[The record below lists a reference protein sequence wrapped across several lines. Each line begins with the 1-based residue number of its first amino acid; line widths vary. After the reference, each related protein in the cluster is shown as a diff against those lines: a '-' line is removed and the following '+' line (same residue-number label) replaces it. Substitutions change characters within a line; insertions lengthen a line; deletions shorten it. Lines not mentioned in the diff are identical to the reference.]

1 MLTPEYLDVCA
12 GDLVAIYSELDQSIL
27 ALIAARIA
35 KTKFVGDAS
44 KWQIERLQEAGL
56 LYEEVIAAIARY
68 SGISQDELR
77 KMFAAAGVETITAD
91 NAIYTK
97 AGLHPTGIKQSPA
110 MTQVLRAGL
119 KKTGG
124 SLKNLTMTTAM
135 TAQTAYINASNLA
148 YMQITSG
155 AMSMPEAVR
164 HAVRSAAKQG
174 TTVRYPSGHTDQL
187 DVAVRRASVTGVN
200 QTCAEIQ
207 LANAED
213 MGCNHVET
221 TAHIGARPSHA
232 EWQGRVFMIVGS
244 SREYPNLA
252 EATGYGTGDGLCGW
266 NCRHNF
272 FPFFEGIDLRTY
284 RDEDL
289 EKLKNDGYYE
299 AEQKQRYYERQIRA
313 TKRELAG
320 YDAAIAAATDEKTRA
335 ALQQEFDRAS
345 VKLKKQEGKLKDW
358 IKEKEL
364 TPDPSRVQVNGFGR
378 SVSQKA
384 VWANKTVQQ
393 NIAFQQTLSDRF
405 GIDAKGFETYRGS
418 KTVLDEMVGTIEK
431 LHADFPDDVGKMK
444 LRYADLKNAEDFGQY
459 DPKTKAIS
467 LNRQLFDNTPLLKS
481 EYERLVQ
488 SGHFPKG
495 TDYKSVIVHEFGHQY
510 DFQHDLS
517 SSKILKD
524 AYHEIYGKYPSA
536 QEIDIALENKLS
548 QYSTSSLSKNYTEAI
563 AESFS
568 QWYNSDEKSDICVAV
583 MERILGGSYAKR

>member
-12 GDLVAIYSELDQSIL
+12 SDLVAIYSELDQSIL

-110 MTQVLRAGL
+110 MTQALRAGL

-124 SLKNLTMTTAM
+124 SLKNLTMTTAV

-207 LANAED
+207 LANAQD

-384 VWANKTVQQ
+384 VWANKKALQNAADGGRIKRDGADRASEHSQNWTHASLSDTIKRLGLTQKSGVNDTGKIIYSRPDSNVTVVFDTKGNYFRVQDSSISPRKRSAYLDIDGRPAQ
-393 NIAFQQTLSDRF
+393 NIVENGKTRGRTKDEFQRDTHF
-405 GIDAKGFETYRGS
+405 
-418 KTVLDEMVGTIEK
+418 
-431 LHADFPDDVGKMK
+431 
-444 LRYADLKNAEDFGQY
+444 
-459 DPKTKAIS
+459 
-467 LNRQLFDNTPLLKS
+467 LN
-481 EYERLVQ
+481 
-488 SGHFPKG
+488 
-495 TDYKSVIVHEFGHQY
+495 TD
-510 DFQHDLS
+510 
-517 SSKILKD
+517 
-524 AYHEIYGKYPSA
+524 
-536 QEIDIALENKLS
+536 QEE
-548 QYSTSSLSKNYTEAI
+548 E
-563 AESFS
+563 
-568 QWYNSDEKSDICVAV
+568 
-583 MERILGGSYAKR
+583 

>member
-12 GDLVAIYSELDQSIL
+12 SDLVTIYSELDQSIL

-35 KTKFVGDAS
+35 KTNYVGDAS

-68 SGISQDELR
+68 SGISQEELR
-77 KMFAAAGVETITAD
+77 KMFAAAGVATITAD

-124 SLKNLTMTTAM
+124 SLKNLTMTTAI

-299 AEQKQRYYERQIRA
+299 AEQHQRKLERDVRA
-313 TKRELAG
+313 TRRELAG

-345 VKLKKQEGKLKDW
+345 VKLKKQESKLKDW

-384 VWANKTVQQ
+384 VWANKKALQ
-393 NIAFQQTLSDRF
+393 NAADGGIIKVEMMSGDGMERKSQVGKIEPMPKKQFQKIVKNFKAHGGIIQFNDETDQYLASKHAEAITYDEKTILIKQHPGRASVFEELIHTTQFRNGENDGSYESRLKCEIAAQ
-405 GIDAKGFETYRGS
+405 
-418 KTVLDEMVGTIEK
+418 EK
-431 LHADFPDDVGKMK
+431 L
-444 LRYADLKNAEDFGQY
+444 LRNAR
-459 DPKTKAIS
+459 A
-467 LNRQLFDNTPLLKS
+467 
-481 EYERLVQ
+481 YEL
-488 SGHFPKG
+488 
-495 TDYKSVIVHEFGHQY
+495 TD
-510 DFQHDLS
+510 
-517 SSKILKD
+517 
-524 AYHEIYGKYPSA
+524 AEIIQTRK
-536 QEIDIALENKLS
+536 ALEAYQNELND
-548 QYSTSSLSKNYTEAI
+548 YHNH
-563 AESFS
+563 
-568 QWYNSDEKSDICVAV
+568 
-583 MERILGGSYAKR
+583 GGV

>member
-12 GDLVAIYSELDQSIL
+12 SDLVAIYSELDQSIL

-77 KMFAAAGVETITAD
+77 KMFAVAGVETITAD

-135 TAQTAYINASNLA
+135 TAQTAYINVCNLA

-207 LANAED
+207 LANAQD

-320 YDAAIAAATDEKTRA
+320 YDAAITAATDGQTRA

-358 IKEKEL
+358 TKEKEL
-364 TPDPSRVQVNGFGR
+364 TPDPSRVQAGGFGR

-384 VWANKTVQQ
+384 VWANKKGLKYKDYDD
-393 NIAFQQTLSDRF
+393 IIELKGTLSNRDVREWYITHDATIPDLIDRTAPIEEQARQACELRNKF
-405 GIDAKGFETYRGS
+405 RTQARELMADHELRRNLDANEPNRSFEELIADKMRN
-418 KTVLDEMVGTIEK
+418 KEMTREQAI
-431 LHADFPDDVGKMK
+431 AD
-444 LRYADLKNAEDFGQY
+444 
-459 DPKTKAIS
+459 
-467 LNRQLFDNTPLLKS
+467 
-481 EYERLVQ
+481 
-488 SGHFPKG
+488 
-495 TDYKSVIVHEFGHQY
+495 
-510 DFQHDLS
+510 
-517 SSKILKD
+517 ILKT
-524 AYHEIYGKYPSA
+524 ATKTRKEVNKKFG
-536 QEIDIALENKLS
+536 LE
-548 QYSTSSLSKNYTEAI
+548 
-563 AESFS
+563 
-568 QWYNSDEKSDICVAV
+568 
-583 MERILGGSYAKR
+583 

>member
-12 GDLVAIYSELDQSIL
+12 SDLVAIYSELDQSIL

-35 KTKFVGDAS
+35 KTNYVGDTS

-97 AGLHPTGIKQSPA
+97 AGLHPTGIKQSSA

-124 SLKNLTMTTAM
+124 SLKNLTMTTAI

-299 AEQKQRYYERQIRA
+299 AEQHQRKLERDVRA
-313 TKRELAG
+313 TRRELAG

-364 TPDPSRVQVNGFGR
+364 TPDPSRVQINGFGR

-384 VWANKTVQQ
+384 VWANKQVQQ

-467 LNRQLFDNTPLLKS
+467 LNRQLFDDTTLLKS
-481 EYERLVQ
+481 EYEKLVQ
-488 SGHFPKG
+488 SGHYPKG

-510 DFQHDLS
+510 DYAHELGTG
-517 SSKILKD
+517 KILRD
-524 AYHEIYGKYPSA
+524 GYRSITGNNPSSGKIKIMLQSQVSLYSA
-536 QEIDIALENKLS
+536 FDTGKPH
-548 QYSTSSLSKNYTEAI
+548 TEAI
-563 AESFS
+563 AECFN
-568 QWYNSDEKSDICVAV
+568 QWYNSDEQSDICKYV
-583 MERILGGSYAKR
+583 MNQLLG

>member
-12 GDLVAIYSELDQSIL
+12 GDLVALYSELDQSIL
-27 ALIAARIA
+27 SIVAARIA
-35 KTKFVGDAS
+35 KTNYVGGTS
-44 KWQIERLQEAGL
+44 RWQIERLQEAGL
-56 LYEEVIAAIARY
+56 VYEDVIAAIGRY

-124 SLKNLTMTTAM
+124 SLKNLTMTTAV

-164 HAVRSAAKQG
+164 HAVRSVAKQG

-200 QTCAEIQ
+200 QTCAGIQ
-207 LANAED
+207 LANAQD

-232 EWQGRVFMIVGS
+232 EWQGRVFMVNGS

-289 EKLKNDGYYE
+289 NRLKNDGYYE
-299 AEQKQRYYERQIRA
+299 AEQQQRKQEREIRA
-313 TKRELAG
+313 IRRELAG
-320 YDAAIAAATDEKTRA
+320 YDAAITAATDGQTRA

-358 IKEKEL
+358 TKEKEL
-364 TPDPSRVQVNGFGR
+364 TPDPSRVQAGGFGR

-384 VWANKTVQQ
+384 VWANKKGLKYKDYDD
-393 NIAFQQTLSDRF
+393 IIELKGTLSNRDVREWYITHDATIPDLIDRTAPIEEQARQACELRNKF
-405 GIDAKGFETYRGS
+405 RTQARELMADHELRRNLDANEPNRSFEELIADKMRN
-418 KTVLDEMVGTIEK
+418 KEMTREQAI
-431 LHADFPDDVGKMK
+431 AD
-444 LRYADLKNAEDFGQY
+444 
-459 DPKTKAIS
+459 
-467 LNRQLFDNTPLLKS
+467 
-481 EYERLVQ
+481 
-488 SGHFPKG
+488 
-495 TDYKSVIVHEFGHQY
+495 
-510 DFQHDLS
+510 
-517 SSKILKD
+517 ILKT
-524 AYHEIYGKYPSA
+524 ATKTRKEVNKKFG
-536 QEIDIALENKLS
+536 LE
-548 QYSTSSLSKNYTEAI
+548 
-563 AESFS
+563 
-568 QWYNSDEKSDICVAV
+568 
-583 MERILGGSYAKR
+583 

>member
-35 KTKFVGDAS
+35 KTNYVGDAS

-97 AGLHPTGIKQSPA
+97 AGLHPTGIKQSSA

-124 SLKNLTMTTAM
+124 SLKNLTMTTAV

-200 QTCAEIQ
+200 QTCAQIQ
-207 LANAED
+207 IANAED

-299 AEQKQRYYERQIRA
+299 AEQHQRKLERDVRA
-313 TKRELAG
+313 TRRELAG
-320 YDAAIAAATDEKTRA
+320 YDAAITATTDEKTRA
-335 ALQQEFDRAS
+335 ALQQEFDRTS
-345 VKLKKQEGKLKDW
+345 VKLKKQESGLKDW

-384 VWANKTVQQ
+384 VWANKRELTAQKERDTIKAIKSAGIKGEIHLVPK
-393 NIAFQQTLSDRF
+393 S
-405 GIDAKGFETYRGS
+405 IDASTLTIDSGHIKERGHNISEDEAKRFIKEAKFSSTVWKGKYERYFSADGAAYVDTETNTIRTAFG
-418 KTVLDEMVGTIEK
+418 KDEY
-431 LHADFPDDVGKMK
+431 DDVTIAALG
-444 LRYADLKNAEDFGQY
+444 EY
-459 DPKTKAIS
+459 DKWM
-467 LNRQLFDNTPLLKS
+467 NQ
-481 EYERLVQ
+481 
-488 SGHFPKG
+488 
-495 TDYKSVIVHEFGHQY
+495 
-510 DFQHDLS
+510 
-517 SSKILKD
+517 
-524 AYHEIYGKYPSA
+524 
-536 QEIDIALENKLS
+536 
-548 QYSTSSLSKNYTEAI
+548 
-563 AESFS
+563 
-568 QWYNSDEKSDICVAV
+568 
-583 MERILGGSYAKR
+583 

>member
-1 MLTPEYLDVCA
+1 MLTPEYLDVCVS
-12 GDLVAIYSELDQSIL
+12 DLVAIYSELDQSIL

-68 SGISQDELR
+68 SGISQEELR

-200 QTCAEIQ
+200 QTCAQIQ
-207 LANAED
+207 LTNAED

-299 AEQKQRYYERQIRA
+299 AEQRQRKLERDVRA
-313 TKRELAG
+313 TRRELAG

-384 VWANKTVQQ
+384 VWANKKALQNAADGGIIKMNDSGTALHSISDETIKNLPEINVFKDRAMNQAVRGYAQELLREAQRHKVGTEVGGIITLDKEMKRHKLIIGEEGAMTVDIPKCKQSSV
-393 NIAFQQTLSDRF
+393 TLHNHASGETFSKKDILKFVADEQARCMFVVGNNGAWYALQKADSFNWIKF
-405 GIDAKGFETYRGS
+405 GIDSYPIDG
-418 KTVLDEMVGTIEK
+418 
-431 LHADFPDDVGKMK
+431 AD
-444 LRYADLKNAEDFGQY
+444 DFNIQILERAGDYGLSYFQ
-459 DPKTKAIS
+459 IS
-467 LNRQLFDNTPLLKS
+467 
-481 EYERLVQ
+481 
-488 SGHFPKG
+488 G
-495 TDYKSVIVHEFGHQY
+495 
-510 DFQHDLS
+510 
-517 SSKILKD
+517 
-524 AYHEIYGKYPSA
+524 
-536 QEIDIALENKLS
+536 
-548 QYSTSSLSKNYTEAI
+548 
-563 AESFS
+563 
-568 QWYNSDEKSDICVAV
+568 
-583 MERILGGSYAKR
+583 

>member
-12 GDLVAIYSELDQSIL
+12 SDLVALYSELDQSIL
-27 ALIAARIA
+27 SIVAERIA
-35 KTKFVGDAS
+35 RTNYVGDTS

-56 LYEEVIAAIARY
+56 VYDDVIRAIAQY
-68 SGISQDELR
+68 SGKSQDELR
-77 KMFAAAGVETITAD
+77 KMFAAAGVQTVNAD

-124 SLKNLTMTTAM
+124 SLKNLTMTTAV

-200 QTCAEIQ
+200 QTCAQIQ

-272 FPFFEGIDLRTY
+272 FPFLEGIDLRTY

-299 AEQKQRYYERQIRA
+299 AEQQQRKLERDVRA
-313 TKRELAG
+313 TRRELAG
-320 YDAAIAAATDEKTRA
+320 YDAAITAATDDQTRA

-364 TPDPSRVQVNGFGR
+364 TPDPSRVQAGGFDR

-384 VWANKTVQQ
+384 VWANKKALQNTADGGIIKTRGLTKLTENNKVVNPMDEAKYIRMKSGLEKIGCTV
-393 NIAFQQTLSDRF
+393 ISAHGDDERFLIHFEAEAISDSHGILHLGDIPSASAFFEEIIHFAQMRKYGDMQTDDMIERTAREVAANRKLLAH
-405 GIDAKGFETYRGS
+405 GTEYGFTQ
-418 KTVLDEMVGTIEK
+418 
-431 LHADFPDDVGKMK
+431 
-444 LRYADLKNAEDFGQY
+444 EDFEDIRNNLAFWEKDFIRKVGVSY
-459 DPKTKAIS
+459 DES
-467 LNRQLFDNTPLLKS
+467 DFD
-481 EYERLVQ
+481 R
-488 SGHFPKG
+488 G
-495 TDYKSVIVHEFGHQY
+495 I
-510 DFQHDLS
+510 
-517 SSKILKD
+517 
-524 AYHEIYGKYPSA
+524 
-536 QEIDIALENKLS
+536 
-548 QYSTSSLSKNYTEAI
+548 
-563 AESFS
+563 
-568 QWYNSDEKSDICVAV
+568 
-583 MERILGGSYAKR
+583 